1 MLNEIDSLRQFALY
15 PKEELVLNSK
25 TCSFPKEQG
34 NVVYLESVEG
44 PLFRFGLLKTKSD
57 DTEWVLGNQN
67 ISLSEFIPVYS
78 YFTPQQLGIQSQ
90 VVAAKKGDLVY
101 NMNKTYE
108 VVEDFGSFSSSKE
121 IKCVQ
126 ITNGKKHVKRA
137 EFWDNFSIEIK
148 LFLSFLKKEFGS
160 KDRVIIYSKLLS
172 NYSVKSSRIFIL
184 DILIDD
190 MFISNEDMVYYAN
203 LYGFKTP
210 HVLYSSETF
219 KSSIVNTYIG
229 SFSKSTFVR
238 HSMLPPVIKRILVKS
253 GNACSIQDKKI
264 FAFLNPLKSDSHLSQ
279 MSEISPLHIH
289 I

>member
-15 PKEELVLNSK
+15 PKEELVLSSK

-44 PLFRFGLLKTKSD
+44 PLFRFGLLKTESNE
-57 DTEWVLGNQN
+57 TEWVLGNQN
-67 ISLSEFIPVYS
+67 IAISEFLPVYS

-101 NMNKTYE
+101 NMGKTYE
-108 VVEDFGSFSSSKE
+108 VAEDFGPFNSSRE
-121 IKCVQ
+121 IKCIQ
-126 ITNGKKHVKRA
+126 ITNGKKHMKRA
-137 EFWDNFSIEIK
+137 EFWSNFSVEIK
-148 LFLSFLKKEFGS
+148 LFLSFLWKEFGS
-160 KDRVIIYSKLLS
+160 KNRVIIYSKLLGGYSIKS
-172 NYSVKSSRIFIL
+172 NRVFIL

-190 MFISNEDMVYYAN
+190 MFISNKDLVYYAN

-210 HVLYSSETF
+210 HVLFSSETF

-229 SFSKSTFVR
+229 SFSKSISVK

-253 GNACSIQDKKI
+253 ENACSIQDRKM
-264 FAFLNPLKSDSHLSQ
+264 FAFINPLKSDSVLPR
-279 MSEISPLHIH
+279 MPETSPLHIH